1 MHPETIQKLIL
12 ARLPD
17 ATVTITSHDHIHYQA
32 TVISEQFAGMSK
44 LSQHRLVY
52 SALKEELKIQIHALQ
67 LTTRVPKETQA

>member
-1 MHPETIQKLIL
+1 MQPETIQKLIQ

-44 LSQHRLVY
+44 LNQHRLVY
-52 SALKEELKIQIHALQ
+52 SALKIQIHALQ
-67 LTTRVPKETQA
+67 LTTRVPEEALA